1 MASSTKRCGSPLLH
15 TLMGMEVLATG
26 SNAPENVVRNE
37 DLVHLGMDP
46 DWIVQR
52 TGIRERRHAP
62 PELATSDLCVAAGK
76 QALERAGVARD
87 AIDLL
92 VLGTF
97 TPDCQVASTAAT
109 VQDRLGLNCGAIEIS
124 SACAGFVYALGHRVA
139 IHRHRREQA
148 GLGHRRRLQFGGSST
163 RSIPRCIRCL
173 AMAPAC
179 RHWQRVR
186 PGSRSGRLHAGD
198 RRFWARDA
206 LQTHGRFPLPASH
219 ASIDAG
225 LNLLRMDGKG
235 VFKWATRVLCDSI
248 PDVSAHANMQLADI
262 DLFVL
267 HQANLRII
275 DAAVDVPWNPPRQGR
290 HQHRPLRQ
298 HVGGSVPLALDEV
311 NMAGRI
317 GRGDRVLLSGYGA
330 GLSWATAILVW

>member
-1 MASSTKRCGSPLLH
+1 MASSTKRYGSPLLH
-15 TLMGMEVLATG
+15 TLMGIEILATG
-26 SNAPENVVRNE
+26 SNAPDNVVRNE
-37 DLVHLGMDP
+37 DLVQLGMDA

-62 PELATSDLCVAAGK
+62 PELATSDLCVAAGH
-76 QALERAGVARD
+76 QALERAGLPRNE
-87 AIDLL
+87 IDLL

-109 VQDRLGLNCGAIEIS
+109 VQARLGLNCGAIEIS
-124 SACAGFVYALGHRVA
+124 SACAGFVYALVTASQYIATGASKRALVIGADCNSRVVDPSDPKVYPLFGDG
-139 IHRHRREQA
+139 A
-148 GLGHRRRLQFGGSST
+148 GAVVIGKGAPVQGLAAYTLGTDGSGAEMLYRPMGGS
-163 RSIPRCIRCL
+163 RY
-173 AMAPAC
+173 
-179 RHWQRVR
+179 
-186 PGSRSGRLHAGD
+186 
-198 RRFWARDA
+198 
-206 LQTHGRFPLPASH
+206 PASH
-219 ASIDAG
+219 AGIDSG

-248 PDVSAHANMQLADI
+248 PDVLAQANMQLSDI

-275 DAAVDVPWNPPRQGR
+275 DAAVEYLAIPRDKVVINIDRYGNTSA
-290 HQHRPLRQ
+290 
-298 HVGGSVPLALDEV
+298 GSVPLALDEA
-311 NMAGRI
+311 NLAGRI

>member
-1 MASSTKRCGSPLLH
+1 MASSTKRFGSPLLH
-15 TLMGMEVLATG
+15 TLMGIEILATG
-26 SNAPENVVRNE
+26 SNAPENIVRNE
-37 DLVHLGMDP
+37 DLVQLGMDP
-46 DWIVQR
+46 EWIVQR

-62 PELATSDLCVAAGK
+62 PELATSDLCVAAGN

-97 TPDCQVASTAAT
+97 TPDCQVASSAAA
-109 VQDRLGLNCGAIEIS
+109 VQSRLGLNCGAIEIS
-124 SACAGFVYALGHRVA
+124 SACAGFVYALVTASQYIATGASKRALVIGADCNSRVVDPVDPKVYPLFGDG
-139 IHRHRREQA
+139 A
-148 GLGHRRRLQFGGSST
+148 GAVVIGKGTPAQGLAAYTLGVDGSGSEMLYRPMGGS
-163 RSIPRCIRCL
+163 RY
-173 AMAPAC
+173 
-179 RHWQRVR
+179 
-186 PGSRSGRLHAGD
+186 
-198 RRFWARDA
+198 
-206 LQTHGRFPLPASH
+206 PASH

-248 PDVSAHANMQLADI
+248 PDVLAQANMQLADI

-275 DAAVDVPWNPPRQGR
+275 DAAVEYLGIPRDKVVINIDRYGNTSA
-290 HQHRPLRQ
+290 
-298 HVGGSVPLALDEV
+298 GSVPLALDEV